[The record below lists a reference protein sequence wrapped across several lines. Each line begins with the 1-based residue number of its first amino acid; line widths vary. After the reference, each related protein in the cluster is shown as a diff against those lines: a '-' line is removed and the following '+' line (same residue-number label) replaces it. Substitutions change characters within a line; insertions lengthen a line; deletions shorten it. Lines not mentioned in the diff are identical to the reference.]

1 MIFTY
6 RIPWKFFFSEK
17 ALIFFKISTKSQLKQ
32 RYIYFNF
39 WDWSNWTSK
48 KLTIKYLNSKRNR
61 DKRVSFWRNLDCY
74 QNQFYVIFLLNF
86 SISIPNKLRNIYHFT
101 HSFNRV
107 IQTALHHGKRIF
119 WIHLESLYDKNLL
132 DFSSDFIA
140 NIFCESIRFNR
151 L

>member
-6 RIPWKFFFSEK
+6 RIPWKFFFFWKSFDFFQNIYKIAVET
-17 ALIFFKISTKSQLKQ
+17 ALYIFQFLRVKQLN
-32 RYIYFNF
+32 I
-39 WDWSNWTSK
+39 K
-48 KLTIKYLNSKRNR
+48 KLTIKYFNSKRNR